1 LRIGAFI
8 ENNYIVVDENH
19 MTNVPGLFAA
29 GDCIGG
35 LLQVVKAA
43 SDGAHSAIAINKY
56 LKTLK

>member
-1 LRIGAFI
+1 
-8 ENNYIVVDENH
+8 

-43 SDGAHSAIAINKY
+43 SDGAHAAIAINKY
-56 LKTLK
+56 LKTLNKD